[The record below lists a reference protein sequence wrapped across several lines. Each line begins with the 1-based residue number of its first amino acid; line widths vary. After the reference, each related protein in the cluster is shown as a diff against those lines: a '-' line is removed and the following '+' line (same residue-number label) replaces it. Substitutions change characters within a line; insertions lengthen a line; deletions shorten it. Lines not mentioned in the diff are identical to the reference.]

1 MKEIRKE
8 IWNNGYLTLYSDG
21 TMGISDGVGYI
32 CILNEEEVK
41 ELYLEIKNFLN
52 TSSKYSVKYLNQL

>member
-21 TMGISDGVGYI
+21 TMGISDGVGI
-32 CILNEEEVK
+32 VK
-41 ELYLEIKNFLN
+41 GQPTN
-52 TSSKYSVKYLNQL
+52 TCLTLPKSCAIIGGER